1 MGTHDDEQPAL
12 PLGALVLVADLGV
25 ARIARRAAGGAA
37 RDQVI

>member
-1 MGTHDDEQPAL
+1 L

-37 RDQVI
+37 RDQAI